1 MSSLT
6 DILIFNDKKVKYNKS
21 ISIINGPVH
30 IKCAGSF
37 LAVSVRPA
45 DDRELDKPSAAI
57 RAIYAHRSA
66 QASS

>member
-6 DILIFNDKKVKYNKS
+6 DILIFNDKKIKYNKS

-37 LAVSVRPA
+37 FSSKRPPGGRPGA
-45 DDRELDKPSAAI
+45 
-57 RAIYAHRSA
+57 
-66 QASS
+66 